1 MSGGVGGSGSRASGW
16 HAPSTPGGD
25 NGSGS
30 PASGVLPPHHY
41 STLVSG
47 SGESGVSPMQ
57 WTCSVCR
64 MTFGGWRVLQQHLR
78 RVSLCRAQMPIP
90 ATGDLPV
97 LCECSCGQRFHSI
110 SSGSRHVSLLAHA
123 GRHSHSIRETPYQ
136 PLNLVDALSQ
146 AQSGPSAPPSPADS
160 LHSLS
165 SLDGS
170 LAAVQEQWT
179 PDASASPLPS
189 TSPQTADSPDSLD
202 GGLMFSW
209 GSWTPESSPSPDPI
223 SYPPAGQAHT
233 SPQVQLCTCA
243 CIDDSGLQFIPNM
256 PL

>member
-1 MSGGVGGSGSRASGW
+1 MSGGVGGSGSRASGG
-16 HAPSTPGGD
+16 HAPWTPGGD
-25 NGSGS
+25 NGSDS
-30 PASGVLPPHHY
+30 RASAVLPPHHY
-41 STLVSG
+41 STSVSG
-47 SGESGVSPMQ
+47 SGDSGVSPMQ

-64 MTFGGWRVLQQHLR
+64 STYGGWRQLQQHQR
-78 RVSLCRAQMPIP
+78 RSLCRSQMPAA
-90 ATGDLPV
+90 ATGDNPV
-97 LCECSCGQRFHSI
+97 HCECSCGQRFDSI
-110 SSGSRHVSLLAHA
+110 ASGSKHVSLHAHA
-123 GRHSHSIRETPYQ
+123 GRHLHSIRETPYQ
-136 PLNLVDALSQ
+136 PINLVDALSQ
-146 AQSGPSAPPSPADS
+146 AQSGPSAPASPGDS

-165 SLDGS
+165 SLDGG
-170 LAAVQEQWT
+170 LAPVQEQWT
-179 PDASASPLPS
+179 PDVSASPLPS